1 MKKKGGLRYSDAMYL
16 FKTTPIITYWLPQAG
31 IPILPNIEEC
41 VLTFTNTTYSSL
53 HIKLPNPIIDIAG
66 TQIKLPTMSGQY
78 EDEYNFY
85 TPLRWSVGD
94 FGQVIKLKRHNFTA
108 NLEFTVVPKIVTYTI
123 DFTNTTYPQFH
134 VTLPEAL
141 IVPEGDSAILPSVT
155 GTFEDEEYLYTP
167 QEWSIGNFGD
177 TYTPSANVTTN
188 LIWDV
193 QPKTV
198 TYTLSFTNTE
208 YPEFDLPLPEPIIA
222 EEGSSVTL
230 PSVTGV
236 YEDSDYTYTP
246 DRWDLGD
253 FGDSVTL
260 DENKVADLIWLV
272 EPIQGKLPLGG
283 IITTTTDTPLI
294 VEWVDGLVESGGY
307 AYPDGSVIGMPYSI
321 GGVMYPD
328 IQLGMF
334 ILVDA
339 STGRVTSTLFEPQGL
354 VFEET
359 GHYTVE
365 SGSTLIFIRE
375 SSVETES
382 FYFTSNGV
390 NELNNTTL
398 VSMNYLYTS
407 TGEVVMQ
414 DNPLYDVY
422 ENAKPVSLM
431 DVEGNIFEKETD
443 DTFLFSTSNRK
454 GMLITSTSHSSKGKQ
469 AWSVQFEKLAPSI
482 PSIGGVLTSNS
493 DSNWYIPYGGIIEEY
508 DSNTLDLILGL
519 KWDKDNNEWKTV
531 AFNQEPSDNFWWN
544 GLLSENDKTKVTKFG
559 LSTALDNPQ
568 YNSFGNVGAVVWN
581 KRYTFEVLD
590 LYSDLGQTSVPGYDL
605 SNLRTSYLWVNGSD
619 ILNIWSDVQDNTPV
633 KAWKCRIKKLPSLE
647 IVVGVRWDSGV
658 NNWIAPSFSS
668 PDWFYAGIL
677 DPTDITTLANFGLS
691 VSTEPGNAG
700 PNGNILYSDGYYYDI
715 LELYSDLGST
725 ISSYTNMSNL
735 TMGRQS
741 FSLGDILSI
750 KNVSAINSGL
760 IMSYKLRITQKS
772 EKSAYFT
779 SQGSNS
785 TSNYNI
791 GSGAIGYQLFGPDG
805 NHLYASEYETEDNYS
820 PVPWKLIGIYDY
832 SGNYV
837 SVTNRYSLMC
847 EKGTGYLCIMPDD
860 WVIDY
865 HSAYRVV
872 YKES

>member
-31 IPILPNIEEC
+31 LPILPNIEEC

-53 HIKLPNPIIDIAG
+53 HIKLPNPIIDIVG

-134 VTLPEAL
+134 VALPEAL

-188 LIWDV
+188 LIWNV

-236 YEDSDYTYTP
+236 YEDDLNTYTP

-294 VEWVDGLVESGGY
+294 VEWVDGLVEAGGY
-307 AYPDGSVIGMPYSI
+307 AYPDGSIIGMPYSI
-321 GGVMYPD
+321 GGVIYPD

-339 STGRVTSTLFEPQGL
+339 STGRVTSTLFEPHGL

-454 GMLITSTSHSSKGKQ
+454 GILVTSTSHSSKGKQ

-493 DSNWYIPYGGIIEEY
+493 DSHWYIPYGGIIEEWTPPIVTPTL
-508 DSNTLDLILGL
+508 TLDLYYSSTKAERTFDAGQYRSGFVDPNEYQAVLDFGIPLFDNGQYGKQLGVFSEGYEYEL
-519 KWDKDNNEWKTV
+519 LALLDSAHNVIQSDMSNFYLNHQSNE
-531 AFNQEPSDNFWWN
+531 N
-544 GLLSENDKTKVTKFG
+544 GAWSVIYAIAAY
-559 LSTALDNPQ
+559 STASVYWRLKITKPDVLTGYYKPNDNQYFYWDERRSIKIYYDDYDVRTCVKATEYLDPRWADQ
-568 YNSFGNVGAVVWN
+568 
-581 KRYTFEVLD
+581 
-590 LYSDLGQTSVPGYDL
+590 PGYGDGTREIDPSKVSL
-605 SNLRTSYLWVNGSD
+605 QSYAPSNRGIMPSLNGVSLWVYS
-619 ILNIWSDVQDNTPV
+619 
-633 KAWKCRIKKLPSLE
+633 
-647 IVVGVRWDSGV
+647 VVV
-658 NNWIAPSFSS
+658 IE
-668 PDWFYAGIL
+668 Y
-677 DPTDITTLANFGLS
+677 
-691 VSTEPGNAG
+691 
-700 PNGNILYSDGYYYDI
+700 ILYK
-715 LELYSDLGST
+715 EMTLYT
-725 ISSYTNMSNL
+725 HSNENGAL
-735 TMGRQS
+735 
-741 FSLGDILSI
+741 
-750 KNVSAINSGL
+750 
-760 IMSYKLRITQKS
+760 LRDFQPGIT
-772 EKSAYFT
+772 
-779 SQGSNS
+779 SNS
-785 TSNYNI
+785 TENDINKANVGLLKTSNYDGGN
-791 GSGAIGYQLFGPDG
+791 AISYDSSKRYEFGYYNSSNVWTLFDVQSLSDMP
-805 NHLYASEYETEDNYS
+805 SST
-820 PVPWKLIGIYDY
+820 
-832 SGNYV
+832 V
-837 SVTNRYSLMC
+837 STDSTVGRLLVNRNGYLALWLVTNNNGSSSISTANEEWKVRIYN
-847 EKGTGYLCIMPDD
+847 K
-860 WVIDY
+860 
-865 HSAYRVV
+865 
-872 YKES
+872 